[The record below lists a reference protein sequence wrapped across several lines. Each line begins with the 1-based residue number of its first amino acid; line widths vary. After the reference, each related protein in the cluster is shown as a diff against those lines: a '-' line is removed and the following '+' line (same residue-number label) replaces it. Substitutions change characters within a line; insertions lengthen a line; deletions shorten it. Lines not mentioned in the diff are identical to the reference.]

1 MTTVYDASADHLIR
15 KVAEE
20 LKKRKEIT
28 PPPWAAFAKTGAHK
42 EMPPEDP
49 DWWYVRVAAVLRRVY
64 VDGPLGVERM
74 RSFYGGKKNR
84 GSKPNAF
91 RKGSGSILRK
101 SLQQLEAAGL
111 VIHDKTGRKVSPAGM
126 AFLDNM
132 AQEVKTNPPAPV
144 PKRAKAVAQPEPAKK
159 GEGKKSDSKKE
170 KGEKTEK
177 AEGAK
182 VEKGEKKAA
191 PKKAEGKKTEKSEAP
206 K

>member
-111 VIHDKTGRKVSPAGM
+111 VIHDKTGRRVSPAGM

-132 AQEVKTNPPAPV
+132 AHEATINPPAPV
-144 PKRAKAVAQPEPAKK
+144 PKRAKAVVQPEPAKK

-170 KGEKTEK
+170 KGEKAEK

>member
-1 MTTVYDASADHLIR
+1 MTTVYDAIPDHLIR

-20 LKKRKEIT
+20 LRKRKEIT
-28 PPPWAAFAKTGAHK
+28 PPAWAAFAKTGAHK

-111 VIHDKTGRKVSPAGM
+111 IVHDKTGRKVSPAGM

-132 AQEVKTNPPAPV
+132 AQEVKINPPAPV
-144 PKRAKAVAQPEPAKK
+144 PKRVTAAAEPE
-159 GEGKKSDSKKE
+159 
-170 KGEKTEK
+170 
-177 AEGAK
+177 
-182 VEKGEKKAA
+182 
-191 PKKAEGKKTEKSEAP
+191 PKKAEGKKSAKGEKAAGAKGEKAEGAKGEKAEKKPAAKKAEGKKPEKAEVP